1 MSTENQV
8 YGAVIF
14 EAPKSYD
21 PVSNNPAYKCI
32 AGEEPE
38 RIFGT
43 GELPSSARWLSNITL
58 EQAHNM
64 QLRNTP
70 KLLDDKF
77 LRTATSSIILELGL
91 KRASFSKQASVIAG
105 VYRNVMELSNIY
117 FGLPE
122 NPVNALASGLPSLM
136 GHYQPLINDKKI
148 VDAASKAILPFS
160 NCERKNIGNSNNI
173 EFVSLV
179 LPRVRHAQNVLG
191 AGVPWDD
198 FEFLSQ
204 SQLPSQSNRL
214 NWVINS
220 DLPIIA
226 KVRIPKIDKSFNHL
240 INWGNGAGI
249 ISKRNAGAGNY
260 NTLNPRDYVTSN
272 ELRKLAEFS
281 DIEIDE
287 IAISNTPVENRTKLP
302 GVSKLSTTSYSF
314 GLLCENI
321 WCSVARD
328 QTGQPKRSPMTAWL
342 HASDRMLCLDYASH
356 LSRLG
361 FTINGYGYGRI
372 TLAVSEDQKSDL
384 RRAAFDLGLFP
395 SLELNST
402 INSDLTD
409 SNNPESILR
418 FLYENG
424 YLDDL
429 VYLDDQYIMKIRG
442 NK

>member
-1 MSTENQV
+1 MNIGSQI

-14 EAPKSYD
+14 ETPKTYD
-21 PVSNNPAYKCI
+21 PISNNPGYKCI

-77 LRTATSSIILELGL
+77 LRTATSTIILELGL
-91 KRASFSKQASVIAG
+91 KKSAFSKQASVIAG
-105 VYRNVMELSNIY
+105 IYRNVMELSNIY

-136 GHYQPLINDKKI
+136 GHYQPLISDKK
-148 VDAASKAILPFS
+148 VVEAASKAILPYT
-160 NCERKNIGNSNNI
+160 NCERKNLGDIGSV

-179 LPRVRHAQNVLG
+179 LPRVKHSQNVLSSG
-191 AGVPWDD
+191 IPWDD
-198 FEFLSQ
+198 FEFLTQ
-204 SQLPSQSNRL
+204 AQLPSQSNRL
-214 NWVINS
+214 SWVVNS

-226 KVRIPKIDKSFNHL
+226 KVKIPKIDKSFNHL

-249 ISKRNAGAGNY
+249 ISKKNSGSGNY
-260 NTLNPRDYVTSN
+260 STLNPRDYVTSN

-287 IAISNTPVENRTKLP
+287 IAISNTPVENRTNLP

-321 WCSVARD
+321 WCSLTRD
-328 QTGQPKRSPMTAWL
+328 QNGQPKRSPMTAWL
-342 HASDRMLCLDYASH
+342 HATDRMLCLEYASA

-372 TLAVSEDQKSDL
+372 TLVVTEEQKNDL
-384 RRAAFDLGLFP
+384 RRAAFDLGLMP

-402 INSDLTD
+402 LNSDLND
-409 SNNPESILR
+409 SNNPDSILR

-429 VYLDDQYIMKIRG
+429 LYLDDQYIMKIRG